1 MRENLG
7 AWYRDFQTIG
17 RLAIQWIQTARRQT
31 LELGAGTG
39 WNWEARHGDRLEY
52 PKRRLITYRSDD
64 DASDSTSEWSEDGEN
79 AESKEGNSSNEER
92 RLILHPVSSAYATR
106 YPNFDAF
113 AKQPLIDNGYVNEVN
128 NQCQELIVHPNAK
141 LNPSLTPLD
150 YSNTLFTA
158 YTTDRSNENVS
169 MEE

>member
-17 RLAIQWIQTARRQT
+17 RLAVQWIQTARRQT

-52 PKRRLITYRSDD
+52 PERRLITYRSDD

-79 AESKEGNSSNEER
+79 AESKEGNSGNEER
-92 RLILHPVSSAYATR
+92 RLILHPVSSACATC

-128 NQCQELIVHPNAK
+128 NQCRELIIHPNTK
-141 LNPSLTPLD
+141 LNPSLTPLN

-158 YTTDRSNENVS
+158 YTTDRSNENVG